1 MRAVITGAILV
12 ASLLDAGVSHAAW
25 PERPVAIVVPFAA
38 GGIADV
44 IARLAAEQ
52 LRGAFRQNFLVENQP
67 GGAGIVAA
75 ERVAR
80 ARPDGYTLMSTPIF

>member
-1 MRAVITGAILV
+1 MRAVITGAILL

-44 IARLAAEQ
+44 IARLAAEP
-52 LRGAFRQNFLVENQP
+52 RGQRDLGKASGSSR
-67 GGAGIVAA
+67 
-75 ERVAR
+75 
-80 ARPDGYTLMSTPIF
+80 RPTR